1 MNLPW
6 TKGRF
11 ALLLA
16 ASKGRGFRFGVC
28 LAATLLAVAFQ
39 FLAPQ
44 IIRVTIDSVIGLEA
58 VSRPA
63 ALARLIGALGGVA
76 VLRGNLWVCVL
87 AVAGAA
93 LLCHLFGGLSRY
105 FGLEISEFLAKR
117 LRDECYGHIQA
128 LPYEWHVACQT
139 GDVIQRCT
147 SDVDTIRGFLHNHL
161 IELIRIAAIFGVS
174 LAVMFSMDTVMTLV
188 SLSLIPLIVL
198 FSLIYFRRIAKQFA
212 RADEAEGAMQAASQE
227 NYTGV
232 RVVRAFGRERY
243 ETDRFSEKVQA
254 YTGLWGHIG
263 KMLGTFWGL
272 GDLLSGLQLTAVI
285 AAGVFLCERGLLT
298 PGTFFAF
305 FTYCNMMIWP
315 VRQLGRVIAEISKTT
330 VSAGRIRE
338 ILAAEPERDPPDA
351 QTPDIRGHVAF
362 DRVSFSYGDTEV
374 LRDVSF
380 TLKPGKTLAILGGTG
395 SGKSTLV
402 HLLCRLYDLPEDNES
417 GRITVDGVD
426 IRKIARGH
434 LRRHVGLCLQE
445 PFLFSKT
452 LRENIGATRPAAAL
466 DELRAAARDACV
478 DDAIT
483 GFADGYETLVGERGV
498 TLSGGQKQRVAM
510 ARMLVS
516 GAPILI
522 FDDSLSAVDTET
534 DAKIRA
540 ALRRRTRD
548 AAVIIISH
556 RASTLMQADEILVLR
571 DGAVEEL
578 GSHAE
583 LMARQGSYRRIFD
596 LQAEMDES

>member
-1 MNLPW
+1 MDLPW

-16 ASKGRGFRFGVC
+16 AAKGRGFRFGVC
-28 LAATLLAVAFQ
+28 VLAMLLAVSLQ
-39 FLAPQ
+39 FFTPQ
-44 IIRVTIDSVIGLEA
+44 IIRVTIDSIIGLE
-58 VSRPA
+58 VISKPA
-63 ALARLIGALGGVA
+63 ALARLIDALGGA
-76 VLRGNLWVCVL
+76 AALRERLWVCVL

-93 LLCHLFGGLSRY
+93 ALAQSFGALYRY
-105 FGLEISEFLAKR
+105 FGLEISEYLAKR
-117 LRDECYGHIQA
+117 LRDECYRHIQS
-128 LPYEWHVACQT
+128 LPYQWHVSCQT
-139 GDVIQRCT
+139 GDIIQRCT
-147 SDVDTIRGFLHNHL
+147 SDVDTIRNFFHNHF
-161 IELIRIAAIFGVS
+161 IELIRITAIITAA
-174 LAVMFSMDTVMTLV
+174 LAVMFSMDATMTLA

-198 FSLIYFRRIAKQFA
+198 FSFIYFKRIAKQFA
-212 RADEAEGAMQAASQE
+212 KADEAEGVMQAVSQE

-243 ETDRFSEKVQA
+243 ETDRFSEKVKV
-254 YTGLWGHIG
+254 YSDLWIRIG

-272 GDLLSGLQLTAVI
+272 GDILAGFQMTAVI
-285 AAGVFLCERGLLT
+285 TAGIFLCADGTLT

-305 FTYCNMMIWP
+305 FTYCGMMIWP
-315 VRQLGRVIAEISKTT
+315 VRQLGRIIAEFSKTT
-330 VSAGRIRE
+330 VSAGRIRD
-338 ILAAEPERDPPDA
+338 ILSAGPEQDPPDA
-351 QTPDIRGHVAF
+351 LTPEIRGHVAF

-402 HLLCRLYDLPEDNES
+402 HLLCRLYDLPEEG
-417 GRITVDGVD
+417 GRIIVDGVD

-452 LRENIGATRPAAAL
+452 LRENIAATRPAAAL
-466 DELRAAARDACV
+466 DELRSAAGTACV
-478 DDAIT
+478 DEAIT
-483 GFADGYETLVGERGV
+483 DFADGYETIVGERGV

-540 ALRRRTRD
+540 ALRERTRD

-571 DGAVEEL
+571 DGAVEEI
-578 GSHAE
+578 GSHEE
-583 LMARQGSYRRIFD
+583 LMARGGSYRRIFD
-596 LQAEMDES
+596 LQAEMEEE

>member
-16 ASKGRGFRFGVC
+16 ACKGRGFRFGVC
-28 LAATLLAVAFQ
+28 VVSTLLAVGFAFI
-39 FLAPQ
+39 APQ
-44 IIRVTIDSVIGLEA
+44 IIRVTIDSIIGLEA

-63 ALARLIGALGGVA
+63 VLARLIDALGGVS
-76 VLRGNLWVCVL
+76 VLRERLWLCVI
-87 AVAGAA
+87 AVAAAA
-93 LLCHLFGGLSRY
+93 LLAQLFHGLRRY
-105 FGLEISEFLAKR
+105 YGLEISEYLAKN
-117 LRDECYGHIQA
+117 LRDECYRHIQQ
-128 LPYEWHVACQT
+128 LPYEWHVSCQT

-147 SDVDTIRGFLHNHL
+147 SDVDTIRNFIHNQF
-161 IELIRIAAIFGVS
+161 IELIRIVMLIALS
-174 LAVMFSMDTVMTLV
+174 LAVMFSMDTVM
-188 SLSLIPLIVL
+188 SLASLALIPFIVL
-198 FSLIYFRRIAKQFA
+198 FSFIYFRRIARQFA
-212 RADEAEGAMQAASQE
+212 KADEAEGAMQATAQE

-243 ETDRFSEKVQA
+243 EIDRYSEKVGA

-263 KMLGTFWGL
+263 KMLGAFWGL
-272 GDLLSGLQLTAVI
+272 GDVLAGLQLTAVI
-285 AAGVFLCERGLLT
+285 AVGIFLSARGTLT

-305 FTYCNMMIWP
+305 VTYCNMMIWP
-315 VRQLGRVIAEISKTT
+315 VRELGRVIAELSKAT
-330 VSAGRIRE
+330 VSTGRIRE
-338 ILAAEPERDPPDA
+338 ILSAEPERDPPDA
-351 QTPDIRGHVAF
+351 QTPKIRGHVAF
-362 DRVSFSYGDTEV
+362 DRVSFSYGETEV

-402 HLLCRLYDLPEDNES
+402 HLLCRLYDLPEEGG
-417 GRITVDGVD
+417 GRIIVDGVD

-452 LRENIGATRPAAAL
+452 LRENIGATRPHAAM
-466 DELRAAARDACV
+466 DELRNAASAACV

-483 GFADGYETLVGERGV
+483 NFADGYETLVGERGV

-510 ARMLVS
+510 ARMLVT

-534 DAKIRA
+534 DAHIRA
-540 ALRRRTRD
+540 ALRERTRD
-548 AAVIIISH
+548 AAVVIISH

-571 DGAVEEL
+571 DGAVEEI

-596 LQAEMDES
+596 LQAEMEDC